1 MKPIEIFSEFI
12 SKELDGDI
20 QKLLDYDL
28 KQLKNNVVFGC
39 PNRRFDPDDT
49 NIMRAIYCL
58 TLSDV
63 WRNLSLEN
71 SGEGK
76 LRGMYSS
83 GSGFWVDLSHGALS
97 PVE

>member
-39 PNRRFDPDDT
+39 PNRRYQHHASYLLDAFTISFPALPFLY
-49 NIMRAIYCL
+49 IYAEMGSFLYGFAIGL
-58 TLSDV
+58 
-63 WRNLSLEN
+63 
-71 SGEGK
+71 K
-76 LRGMYSS
+76 
-83 GSGFWVDLSHGALS
+83 
-97 PVE
+97 